1 MSKDAVDFTNKNKTF
16 CVAPWVHQYVGPPGD
31 VKPCCVY
38 DHASSLGSLKNSTLK
53 DIWNNETTRQLRLD
67 LLNGVKREECSW
79 CNDRERPFKD
89 NFNTIYF
96 HRRPDIQKIVSKT
109 NEDGSV
115 DKHKLFYMD
124 IRFNNLCNFKCR
136 TCGSHFSTSIA
147 AEEKSISPNLKNVGF
162 QYPGQTEDQVFNEML
177 PHLPYLVE
185 VYFAGGE
192 PMMQKEHYQTLEK
205 LVEIG
210 NLFVTIK
217 YNTNFSK
224 LKLGKWDVVN
234 YWKNFHNVVVM
245 ASLDASYERAE
256 YWRKGTVWKEIVEN
270 RRRMIEEC
278 PNVDFFISP
287 AVSWVNA
294 LNVLDFHKEWTEQ
307 GLVKIDNVMINELVT
322 PQWFCM
328 KNIPDWK
335 KSQIETAFRNHIDW
349 MKKNQAQKQT
359 IFKFESAINF
369 MYSDIKKTSEFPAKE
384 FHDIVSR
391 FDGIRDENFFE
402 VFTEHQDMRN
412 YLKEQGFNF

>member
-1 MSKDAVDFTNKNKTF
+1 MTEDAANRTRKNKTF

-38 DHASSLGSLKNSTLK
+38 EHSESLGSLKNSTLK
-53 DIWNNETTRQLRLD
+53 DIWNNNTTRQLRLD
-67 LLNGVKREECSW
+67 LLNGIKREECSW

-89 NFNTIYF
+89 NFNNIYF
-96 HRRPDIQKIVSKT
+96 HQRPDIQKIVNET

-115 DKHKLFYMD
+115 DEHKLFYMD
-124 IRFNNLCNFKCR
+124 IRFNNLCNFRCR

-147 AEEKSISPNLKNVGF
+147 AEEKLLSPNSKNVGF
-162 QYPGQTEDQVFNEML
+162 QYPGQTEDQVFSEML
-177 PHLPYLVE
+177 PHLPHLVE

-192 PMMQKEHYQTLEK
+192 PMMQKEHYQTLER

-210 NLFVTIK
+210 NTSATIK

-224 LKLGKWDVVN
+224 LKLGKWDVIN
-234 YWKNFHNVVVM
+234 YWKNFTEVVVM

-270 RRRMIEEC
+270 RRRMIKEC
-278 PNVDFFISP
+278 PNVSFFISP
-287 AVSWVNA
+287 AISWVNA
-294 LNVLDFHKEWTEQ
+294 LNVLDFHREWTEQ
-307 GLVKIDNVMINELVT
+307 GLVKINNIMVNELVT
-322 PQWFCM
+322 PEWFCM

-335 KSQIETAFRNHIDW
+335 KSQIEAAFRNHIDW
-349 MKKNQAQKQT
+349 LKKNQAQNQT

-369 MYSDIKKTSEFPAKE
+369 MYSDIKKTSEFPAEE
-384 FHDIVSR
+384 FYSLITKFDNSR
-391 FDGIRDENFFE
+391 GENFFK
-402 VFTEHQDMRN
+402 VFTEHHDMRD
-412 YLKEQGFNF
+412 YLKDRGFDF